1 MLCGTLHI
9 INKVELNSIN
19 FIPSGYVNNN
29 VASTHS
35 VTNHPKS
42 NLAKQMYNQLQQ
54 QLNQQQNQ
62 QSQQSLPIIKSLINI
77 DDVDDSNQ
85 NTITNE
91 ATLSSS
97 PSISFSSPNIDI
109 STTSPNS
116 TQQHQT
122 SSQHQPKEQPQPKQ
136 AKKTRTKRSQQQ
148 SQPTQK
154 QHQTRG
160 KNKRAKITDLATI
173 ELTLKKIKYDFLFYK
188 KKIPQVTKSLI
199 IKHSLVI

>member
-1 MLCGTLHI
+1 MLVKKNSKLFVCGTLHI
-9 INKVELNSIN
+9 INKVPLLELNNIN

-29 VASTHS
+29 VTSTHS

-62 QSQQSLPIIKSLINI
+62 QPQQSLPIIKSLINI
-77 DDVDDSNQ
+77 DDVDE

-97 PSISFSSPNIDI
+97 SSPNIDI

-122 SSQHQPKEQPQPKQ
+122 SSQPQPKEQPQPKQ
-136 AKKTRTKRSQQQ
+136 V
-148 SQPTQK
+148 
-154 QHQTRG
+154 
-160 KNKRAKITDLATI
+160 
-173 ELTLKKIKYDFLFYK
+173 K
-188 KKIPQVTKSLI
+188 KKHGLKDLNNNLKINNHNGHFL
-199 IKHSLVI
+199 L